1 MNRSTLTCLVAGS
14 IAAVA
19 IGCTPA
25 PAPTSPE
32 QTAPAPSG
40 LADAPSATTPET
52 VAAPAAQFD
61 PAIPAEL
68 QSPAAESGGE
78 CGIEATEAV
87 PQGATLQFAKSRVE
101 RIEGWALVRDAS
113 APAEAVYLKLAS
125 SGEASYFVPVQMVD
139 RAGLGVRLGEPALD
153 RSGFVVDAG
162 LQHVPAG
169 EYSVQL
175 AQRIDGR
182 VLLCATGRNATVV
195 E

>member
-32 QTAPAPSG
+32 QTASAASG
-40 LADAPSATTPET
+40 AADLPVATAES

-68 QSPAAESGGE
+68 QSPPAESGGE
-78 CGIEATEAV
+78 CGIEATETV
-87 PQGATLQFAKSRVE
+87 PQGAMLQLAKSRVE
-101 RIEGWALVRDAS
+101 HIEGWALVRDAA

-153 RSGFVVDAG
+153 RAGFVVDAG

-182 VLLCATGRNATVV
+182 VLLCATGRNATVL